1 MNERVG
7 VHLSRR
13 EEVTLDLFG
22 IMLLFSFERW
32 INNTTDA
39 SHWDLAT
46 RRAYGSGRPKSSFS
60 GPLYFLPTAN
70 RQVVG
75 AGLSLASGG
84 FALSNVHV
92 LQFANCL
99 SVLLLSQLGTSQGGS
114 CRPVVCI
121 KSGPFLSRMD
131 EG

>member
-46 RRAYGSGRPKSSFS
+46 RRAYGSGRPKSSAS

-75 AGLSLASGG
+75 AGLSIASGG
-84 FALSNVHV
+84 FALANVRIV
-92 LQFANCL
+92 RASF
-99 SVLLLSQLGTSQGGS
+99 SSPSYGTSRGGS